1 MEHKDSIFS
10 AFFRQ
15 AIHHKPEIVRGFKIL
30 YYVIGVMLVIFAYM
44 TSQNMSRSLVYE
56 IGTLSGTIAGWM
68 FCISILPGIL
78 RRFGMRGMFVSF
90 LMSIRRE
97 VGVSMFVLSFLHYS
111 AIRLFP
117 ILFGGAALVIP
128 PPLFE
133 LLGVAA
139 LYSLAPIF
147 ITSNNWSVRTMGPW
161 WRRLHAMVYFIVW
174 LLFAHVALQ
183 EFEGLAIVLGI
194 FALLEAG
201 SLFYAAGQGKALKSS
216 ETQAS

>member
-1 MEHKDSIFS
+1 MQNSDSLITS
-10 AFFRQ
+10 FFRQ
-15 AIHHKPEIVRGFKIL
+15 AIHHKPEIMKGFKVL
-30 YYVIGVMLVIFAYM
+30 YVLIVFLLMLAAYM
-44 TSQNMSRSLVYE
+44 TSQNLSRSLVYE
-56 IGTLSGTIAGWM
+56 VGTLSGTIAGYL
-68 FCISILPGIL
+68 FCLSIAPGIL

-97 VGVSMFVLSFLHYS
+97 VGISMFAFSFLHYA

-117 ILFGGAALVIP
+117 IVFGGEPLIVP

-133 LLGVAA
+133 LLGVAS

-147 ITSNNWSVRTMGPW
+147 ITSNNWSVKTMGAW

-216 ETQAS
+216 ETQTS